1 MHTFFTCILTNFFAI
16 RSSILERCILKI
28 STANVAVGT
37 EDLDEIKRSALCFLK
52 CVGVIII
59 NESFLDQMSLLLLF
73 VLDPQQGTDGVHT
86 MWIHHFLRLMSL
98 C

>member
-1 MHTFFTCILTNFFAI
+1 MFFGGALI

-37 EDLDEIKRSALCFLK
+37 EDLDEIKRSGACFIQCL
-52 CVGVIII
+52 GVI
-59 NESFLDQMSLLLLF
+59 NNAMFLDQSIFLPLTF
-73 VLDPQQGTDGVHT
+73 LDPQQDSGGVLT
-86 MWIHHFLRLMSL
+86 TWTHHFLRLMSP